1 MGVDV
6 RGWNDQC
13 SAEPPGSEERHGRL
27 DDRREEAPGLC
38 GLGFLARAFICL
50 SSFRSPHL
58 PLPPLS
64 PHFPTILSR
73 PFMTSMP
80 VTRDVTDRDPLSA
93 ALRPPIDE
101 TEEEKASRLAE
112 EDAAKRVSHAIDE
125 AIRIEKQKRKKHRIV
140 RLLLLGQSESGLSL
154 LLRRVRVLVYP
165 SLSS

>member
-1 MGVDV
+1 
-6 RGWNDQC
+6 
-13 SAEPPGSEERHGRL
+13 
-27 DDRREEAPGLC
+27 
-38 GLGFLARAFICL
+38 
-50 SSFRSPHL
+50 
-58 PLPPLS
+58 
-64 PHFPTILSR
+64 
-73 PFMTSMP
+73 MTSMP